1 MLIVILCIAAVFVV
15 FNYVNKIAG
24 IVLLAVVIAGL
35 LYFKWAEFLMIR
47 GNGIYNSGNR
57 EKGLALMDKAYNT
70 GKLKSAMVVYYS
82 YCLIRENM
90 NEKAYEVLDKY
101 IEGGKGTKGD
111 ICRAKHNKAILL
123 WKDGRLDEAFEVM
136 KEVHGEMPA
145 TDTYG
150 TLGLLYIE
158 KAEKEPALE
167 AETMEFLEEAYDYN
181 ADDRTI
187 ADNMGTMYLKRGD
200 LDKAEEVY
208 KALLANPQPSP
219 TPYYR
224 YACVLEKKGNYE
236 DAEDM
241 LNKALRC
248 SFTGVT
254 VIKREDVTEALERVE
269 KAYGAVKEE
278 EEE

>member
-1 MLIVILCIAAVFVV
+1 MLIIILAIAVIFVV
-15 FNYVNKIAG
+15 FNYVHKIVGMALLSAF
-24 IVLLAVVIAGL
+24 IVAL
-35 LYFKWAEFLMIR
+35 LYFKHAEFLMLR
-47 GNGIYNSGNR
+47 GNGIYNKGDR
-57 EKGLALMDKAYNT
+57 AKGLELMEKAYNT

-101 IEGGKGTKGD
+101 IKDGKGSMAD

-136 KEVHGEMPA
+136 KEVHGDMPA

-158 KAEKEPALE
+158 MAEKNPSMEEE
-167 AETMEFLEEAYDYN
+167 AAAFMEEAYEYN

-187 ADNMGTMYLKRGD
+187 ADNMGTVYLKRGE

-208 KALLANPQPSP
+208 KVLLANPQPSP

-254 VIKREDVTEALERVE
+254 VIKRQDVTDALERVE
-269 KAYGAVKEE
+269 RAYTDKNEGAE
-278 EEE
+278 

>member
-1 MLIVILCIAAVFVV
+1 MLKIILLIAVV
-15 FNYVNKIAG
+15 FFVFNFVNNIAG
-24 IVLLAVVIAGL
+24 IALLVVVIAGL

-47 GNGIYNSGNR
+47 GNGLYNKGQR
-57 EKGLALMDKAYNT
+57 DQGLALMEKAYNT
-70 GKLKSAMVVYYS
+70 GKLNSAMTVYYS

-90 NEKAYEVLDKY
+90 NERAYEVLDKY
-101 IEGGKGTKGD
+101 IEAGKGGKSD

-123 WKDGRLDEAFEVM
+123 WKDGRLDEAFGIM
-136 KEVHGEMPA
+136 KEVHADIPA

-158 KAEKEPALE
+158 KAESDPAIAEE
-167 AETMEFLEEAYDYN
+167 AMAFLEEAYDYN

-187 ADNMGTMYLKRGD
+187 ADNMGSIYLSQGE

-208 KALLANPQPSP
+208 KKLLTDPQPSP

-254 VIKREDVTEALERVE
+254 VIKRQDVTDALERVE
-269 KAYGAVKEE
+269 KAYGGEKEE
-278 EEE
+278 

>member
-1 MLIVILCIAAVFVV
+1 MLKIILGIAVVFVV
-15 FNYVNKIAG
+15 FNYVNPVAG
-24 IVLLAVVIAGL
+24 IVLLVALIAGL
-35 LYFKWAEFLMIR
+35 AYFKWAEFLMIR
-47 GNGIYNSGNR
+47 GNGMYNKGQR
-57 EKGLALMDKAYNT
+57 EQGLALMEKAYSS
-70 GKLKSAMVVYYS
+70 GKLNSAMTVYYS

-101 IEGGKGTKGD
+101 IEAGKGGKAD

-123 WKDGRLDEAFEVM
+123 WKDGRTDEAFETM
-136 KEVHGEMPA
+136 KEVHAEIPA

-158 KAEKEPALE
+158 KAEADPTLAAE
-167 AETMEFLEEAYDYN
+167 AMTFLEEAYDYN
-181 ADDRTI
+181 SDDRTI
-187 ADNMGTMYLKRGD
+187 ADNMGSMYLSQGE

-208 KALLANPQPSP
+208 KTLLAEPQPSP

-224 YACVLEKKGNYE
+224 YACILEKKGEYE

-254 VIKREDVTEALERVE
+254 VIKRQDVTEALERVE
-269 KAYGAVKEE
+269 NAYEAESGTEA
-278 EEE
+278 

>member
-1 MLIVILCIAAVFVV
+1 MLMIILAIAAVFVV
-15 FNYVNKIAG
+15 FNYVNQIAG
-24 IVLLAVVIAGL
+24 MALLVVVIAGL
-35 LYFKWAEFLMIR
+35 LYFKWAEFLMLR
-47 GNGIYNSGNR
+47 GNGVYNKGDR
-57 EKGLALMDKAYNT
+57 AKGLELMEKAYNT

-101 IEGGKGTKGD
+101 IEGGKGSKAD

-123 WKDGRLDEAFEVM
+123 WKEGRLDEAFEVM
-136 KEVHGEMPA
+136 KEVHAELPA

-150 TLGLLYIE
+150 TMGLLYLE
-158 KAEKEPALE
+158 KQE
-167 AETMEFLEEAYDYN
+167 ADPGLTEETVTFLEEAYEYN

-187 ADNMGTMYLKRGD
+187 ADNMGAMYLKQGE

-208 KALLANPQPSP
+208 KTLFANPQPSP

-254 VIKREDVTEALERVE
+254 VIKRQDVTDALERVE
-269 KAYGAVKEE
+269 KLLEQNREG
-278 EEE
+278 